1 VSRLLERL
9 SLHRPE
15 LRGWIFYDWANSAFW
30 ATVIQVFPIYYL
42 PVASAGVPGP
52 IAQSRYAWATTLSMA
67 VIAVLSPVLGA
78 IADYAGVKKKMLAAF
93 LILGV
98 PSTAAMY
105 LAGRGEWMFASLV
118 FVLANIGV
126 AGTIVFYDSLLPHVA
141 RPEEIDRVSAAGF
154 AMGYLGSGLLMAV
167 NLAWIQWPERFGIA
181 DQAAAM
187 RLAFLSAAAWWALF
201 SIPLFLRVSEPPRK
215 LEAGELPRTN
225 PIREGF
231 VRLAATFRELRRYR
245 QAALMLVAFLI
256 YNDGIGTIIRMAAP
270 YGTELGLPPGA
281 LIGSLL
287 LVQFVGIPCAYGFG
301 WIATRIG
308 AKRAIFLALTVY
320 VGITFVAYS
329 MTTMTQFLVLAV
341 LVGMVM
347 GGAQALSRS
356 LFASLIP
363 PHKSAE
369 FFGFF
374 GTFEKFAG
382 IAGPALFATLIQA
395 TGSSRKAILAVMAF
409 FVVGGALLAFVDVEA
424 GRRMAREAEAE
435 AHAA

>member
-15 LRGWIFYDWANSAFW
+15 LRAWVLYDWANSAFW
-30 ATVIQVFPIYYL
+30 ATVIQIFPIYYL
-42 PVASAGVPGP
+42 TVASAGIPGP
-52 IAQSRYAWATTLSMA
+52 VAQSRYAWATTLSMA
-67 VIAVLSPVLGA
+67 VVAVLSPVLGA

-98 PSTAAMY
+98 PATAAMY
-105 LAGRGEWMFASLV
+105 LAGRGDWVLASVV

-141 RPEEIDRVSAAGF
+141 RPQEIDRVSSAGF
-154 AMGYLGSGLLMAV
+154 AMGYLGSGLLMAL

-187 RLAFLSAAAWWALF
+187 RLSFLSAAAWWALF
-201 SIPLFLRVSEPPRK
+201 SIPLFLRVSEPPRR
-215 LEAGELPRTN
+215 LETGEPLRVN
-225 PIREGF
+225 PVREGF
-231 VRLAATFRELRRYR
+231 VRIAATFRELRRYR
-245 QAALMLVAFLI
+245 QAALMLLAFLI

-287 LVQFVGIPCAYGFG
+287 LVQFVGIPCAYAFG
-301 WIATRIG
+301 WIASRIG
-308 AKRAIFLALTVY
+308 AKRSIFVALAVY

-363 PHKSAE
+363 PHRSAE

-382 IAGPALFATLIQA
+382 IFGPALFATLVQA

-409 FVVGGALLAFVDVEA
+409 FLVGGALLAFVDVEK
-424 GRRMAREAEAE
+424 GRLAAREAEAE
-435 AHAA
+435 AHGA